1 MANLLPWSTV
11 EIGDLDIFTPMLP
24 SLVVYTWYVDDQ
36 PESTITYFWRDEDT
50 GMIYQ
55 EHLVVAPLTFEEAV
69 TRAQEE
75 APKRSVDRIY
85 VKHARSSTKPVAKAK
100 RATKAGA
107 KRVKKRVPAKRKPV
121 RRSRSA

>member
-50 GMIYQ
+50 GTISSR
-55 EHLVVAPLTFEEAV
+55 AP
-69 TRAQEE
+69 
-75 APKRSVDRIY
+75 
-85 VKHARSSTKPVAKAK
+85 
-100 RATKAGA
+100 
-107 KRVKKRVPAKRKPV
+107 
-121 RRSRSA
+121 RRCSLDF